1 MDRYR
6 SFEDY
11 FADKKRLLAHQGRGD
26 TAVLN
31 GEDGSIS
38 SLSAGTEARTLL
50 FDRFRPVEEGAFLEG
65 DLIRLARAG
74 QYQEVCRLTDIPLRG
89 SHNVQNVLASVCA
102 LSAAG
107 CSPAEMRAGIAS
119 FKGLHHRIED
129 LGTLRGVKIINDSKA
144 TNVSSALC
152 ALESVEGPIVLI
164 MGGRHKGEPYTQLG
178 SLVRN
183 KVKHLVVIGEATP
196 LIEADLSRFTPITR
210 AGDLRDAL
218 STAMRH
224 ARAGDVVL
232 LSPACSSFDMF
243 RNYEERGDTFREL
256 VNDFR
261 RREE

>member
-1 MDRYR
+1 
-6 SFEDY
+6 
-11 FADKKRLLAHQGRGD
+11 
-26 TAVLN
+26 
-31 GEDGSIS
+31 
-38 SLSAGTEARTLL
+38 
-50 FDRFRPVEEGAFLEG
+50 
-65 DLIRLARAG
+65 
-74 QYQEVCRLTDIPLRG
+74 
-89 SHNVQNVLASVCA
+89 
-102 LSAAG
+102 
-107 CSPAEMRAGIAS
+107 MRDGIAS